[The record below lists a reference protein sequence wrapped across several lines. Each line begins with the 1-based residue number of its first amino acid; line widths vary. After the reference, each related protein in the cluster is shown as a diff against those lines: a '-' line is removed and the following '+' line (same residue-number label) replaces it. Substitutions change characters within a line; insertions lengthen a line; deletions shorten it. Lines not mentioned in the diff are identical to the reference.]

1 MSEAGQEARTD
12 EIVRAEAIAWLTRL
26 RSPHGAEEHESFQD
40 WYAADPRHAD
50 IYDDVLGTWDS
61 TALVAQT
68 PAGEM
73 PRRLDS
79 KPDTRPRFRM
89 AVAAVAALVLVVLS
103 GVGLER
109 FGAFGPGRTDPTEIA
124 SRIGEIRTVT
134 LTDGSR
140 VTLDTNS
147 ALAIAYTAGER
158 RLTLEH
164 GRARFDVAHDPA
176 RPFVVTAGGGMI
188 IAHGT
193 LFDVDLQQH
202 RVTVSLLGGSVEV
215 RNETAGQA
223 GTARTGR
230 LLKPGQRL
238 ALEPR
243 TRPGS
248 PVSLR
253 ASETRWPSGMLSFE
267 DAPLAEAVAAANR
280 YHSAQIILADPA
292 VGALRFTGTFAA
304 RDAQGLAR
312 MLSATFNLDLSHD
325 DHGSLILAP
334 RRQP

>member
-1 MSEAGQEARTD
+1 MSEAGREARTD

-26 RSPHGAEEHESFQD
+26 RSPDGAEDHETFQD

-61 TALVAQT
+61 TALAART

-79 KPDTRPRFRM
+79 KPDTRPRLRM

-103 GVGLER
+103 GVGLQR
-109 FGAFGPGRTDPTEIA
+109 FGAFGPGRTDPAEVA
-124 SRIGEIRTVT
+124 SRLGEIRTVT
-134 LTDGSR
+134 LTDGTR

-202 RVTVSLLGGSVEV
+202 RVTVSLLRGSVEV
-215 RNETAGQA
+215 RNEAAGQV

-238 ALEPR
+238 ELEQR
-243 TRPGS
+243 TPTGS
-248 PVSLR
+248 PVALR

-267 DAPLAEAVAAANR
+267 DAPLAEVVAAANR
-280 YHSAQIILADPA
+280 YNSVQIILADPA
-292 VGALRFTGTFAA
+292 VEALRFTGTFAA

-325 DHGSLILAP
+325 DHGNLILAP
-334 RRQP
+334 RR